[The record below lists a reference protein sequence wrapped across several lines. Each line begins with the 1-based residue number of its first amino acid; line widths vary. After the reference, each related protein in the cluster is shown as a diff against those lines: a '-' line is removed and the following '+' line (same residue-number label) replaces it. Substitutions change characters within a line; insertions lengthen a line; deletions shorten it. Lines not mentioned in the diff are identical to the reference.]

1 MLFFLRFDF
10 VLFWAS
16 VAYSYKTAGNKI
28 AIGKRRIAWWVAARN
43 MKVAKRGALIYE
55 GRSY

>member
-16 VAYSYKTAGNKI
+16 VAYPYKTAGNKI
-28 AIGKRRIAWWVAARN
+28 AIGKRGIACWVAARN
-43 MKVAKRGALIYE
+43 MKVGESGVLIYK
-55 GRSY
+55 GSTY